1 MWGTLQV
8 VLIYAFLLGSLY
20 LLISLGFSIICGVLR
35 IFHLGY
41 AYLFTLTVYLTWMF
55 MKELGLGLF
64 PAIVGM
70 VILQFIISVLI
81 YKGIIIKYVQR
92 EEILLTGLLLFS
104 IIVEQVVNYR
114 YPIQAGVYV
123 QTTLINGSTRIGMAV
138 ISNQLLVGAG
148 IALLLTFFF
157 VLFFLKTKT
166 GLAVRAISQDI
177 YSSRII
183 GVNVQ
188 RLYVF
193 TMMLVL
199 IPVILGTLIVAP
211 VWSVE
216 PGMGSLYMT
225 TAILVAILGGLGNI
239 KGTIIASFLI
249 GLTHALVSFV
259 LGEPRFMNL
268 SALVLVMII
277 LMVRPQGIAKSEAL
291 W

>member
-1 MWGTLQV
+1 MWETLQV
-8 VLIYAFLLGSLY
+8 VLIYAFVLGALY

-41 AYLFTLTVYLTWMF
+41 AYLFALSVYLTWMF

-64 PAIVGM
+64 PAILGM
-70 VILQFIISVLI
+70 VILQFVISILI
-81 YKGIIIKYVQR
+81 YKGIIIKYVNR

-104 IIVEQVVNYR
+104 LIVEQVVNYR
-114 YPIQAGVYV
+114 YPIQAGVFV
-123 QTTLINGSTRIGMAV
+123 QTTLIDGSTQIGTAV
-138 ISNQLLVGAG
+138 ISNQLLSGAA
-148 IALLLTFFF
+148 IALLLTFLF

-177 YSSRII
+177 RSSKII
-183 GVNVQ
+183 GINVES
-188 RLYVF
+188 LYVF

-199 IPVILGTLIVAP
+199 IPVIIGTLIVAP

-216 PGMGSLYMT
+216 PGMGSIYMN

-239 KGTIIASFLI
+239 KGTIIASFII
-249 GLTHALVSFV
+249 GLAHALVSFV
-259 LGEPRFMNL
+259 AGEPRFMNL
-268 SALVLVMII
+268 SALVLVMVI

>member
-1 MWGTLQV
+1 MWETIQV
-8 VLIYAFLLGSLY
+8 VLIYSFVLGSIY

-41 AYLFTLTVYLTWMF
+41 SYLFALTVYLAWMF
-55 MKELGLGLF
+55 MQEFGLGLF
-64 PAIVGM
+64 PALIGM
-70 VILQFIISVLI
+70 VVLQFAISVLI
-81 YKGIIIKYVQR
+81 YKGIIIKYVNR

-104 IIVEQVVNYR
+104 IIVEQVLNYR
-114 YPIQAGVYV
+114 YPIQAGVYI
-123 QTTLINGSTRIGMAV
+123 QTTLIEGSTEIGSAV
-138 ISNQLLVGAG
+138 ISNQLLAGAG
-148 IALLLTFFF
+148 IALLLTFLF
-157 VLFFLKTKT
+157 VLFFVKTRT

-177 YSSRII
+177 TSSRII
-183 GVNVQ
+183 GINVQ
-188 RLYVF
+188 SLYVF

-199 IPVILGTLIVAP
+199 IPVIIGTLIVAP

-249 GLTHALVSFV
+249 GLTHAFVSFV
-259 LGEPRFMNL
+259 LGEPRFMNF
-268 SALVLVMII
+268 SALLLVMVI

>member
-55 MKELGLGLF
+55 MKEFGLGLF
-64 PAIVGM
+64 PAILGM
-70 VILQFIISVLI
+70 VILQFVISILI

-104 IIVEQVVNYR
+104 LIVEQIVNYR
-114 YPIQAGVYV
+114 YPIQAGVYI
-123 QTTLINGSTRIGMAV
+123 QTTLINGSTRIGTTV
-138 ISNQLLVGAG
+138 ISNQLMVGAG
-148 IALLLTFFF
+148 IALLLTFLF
-157 VLFFLKTKT
+157 VLFFLKTRT

-183 GVNVQ
+183 GVNVES
-188 RLYVF
+188 LYIF

-199 IPVILGTLIVAP
+199 IPVIVGTLILAP

-249 GLTHALVSFV
+249 GLTHAVVSFV

>member
-1 MWGTLQV
+1 MWETIQV
-8 VLIYAFLLGSLY
+8 VFIYSFILGSIY

-41 AYLFTLTVYLTWMF
+41 AYLFALSVYLTWMF
-55 MKELGLGLF
+55 MNELGLGLL
-64 PAIVGM
+64 PSIAGM
-70 VILQFIISVLI
+70 VVLQFVISILI
-81 YKGIIIKYVQR
+81 YKGIIIKYVNR

-104 IIVEQVVNYR
+104 IIVEQAVNYR
-114 YPIQAGVYV
+114 YPIQAGVFV
-123 QTTLINGSTRIGMAV
+123 PTTLFEGSTEIGASV
-138 ISNQLLVGAG
+138 ISNQLLAGAAVG
-148 IALLLTFFF
+148 LLLTFLFVIFF
-157 VLFFLKTKT
+157 VKTRT

-177 YSSRII
+177 TSSKII
-183 GVNVQ
+183 GINVQ
-188 RLYVF
+188 SLYIF

-199 IPVILGTLIVAP
+199 VPVIIGTLLVAP

-249 GLTHALVSFV
+249 GITHALVSFV
-259 LGEPRFMNL
+259 LGEPRFMNF
-268 SALVLVMII
+268 SALVLVMVI

>member
-1 MWGTLQV
+1 MWDTVQV
-8 VLIYAFLLGSLY
+8 VLIYSFVLGSLY

-41 AYLFTLTVYLTWMF
+41 SYLFALTVYLTWML
-55 MKELGLGLF
+55 MKELGLGLL
-64 PAIVGM
+64 PAIIGM
-70 VILQFIISVLI
+70 VVLQFLISILI
-81 YKGIIIKYVQR
+81 YKGIIIKFVQR

-104 IIVEQVVNYR
+104 IIVEQAVNYR
-114 YPIQAGVYV
+114 YPIQAGVFLE
-123 QTTLINGSTRIGMAV
+123 TTLLKGSSKIGVAV
-138 ISNQLLVGAG
+138 ISNQLLAGAG
-148 IALLLTFFF
+148 IAILLTILF

-177 YSSRII
+177 YSSKLI
-183 GVNVQ
+183 GINVES
-188 RLYVF
+188 LYVF

-199 IPVILGTLIVAP
+199 IPVIVGTLVVAP

-216 PGMGSLYMT
+216 PGMGSIYMT

-249 GLTHALVSFV
+249 GLTHAIVSFV

-268 SALVLVMII
+268 SALVLVM
-277 LMVRPQGIAKSEAL
+277 V
-291 W
+291 

>member
-1 MWGTLQV
+1 MWDTFQV
-8 VLIYAFLLGSLY
+8 VLIYSFVLGSLY

-41 AYLFTLTVYLTWMF
+41 AYLFTLSVYLTWMF
-55 MKELGLGLF
+55 IQELGLGLI
-64 PAIVGM
+64 PAIIGM
-70 VILQFIISVLI
+70 IILQFAISILI
-81 YKGIIIKYVQR
+81 YKGIIIKYVER

-104 IIVEQVVNYR
+104 IIVEQAVNYR
-114 YPIQAGVYV
+114 YPIQAGVFV
-123 QTTLINGSTRIGMAV
+123 KTTLIEGSSQIGSSV
-138 ISNQLLVGAG
+138 ISNQLLAGAA
-148 IALLLTFFF
+148 IALLLTLLF

-166 GLAVRAISQDI
+166 GLAVRAISQNI
-177 YSSRII
+177 YSSKII
-183 GVNVQ
+183 GINVET
-188 RLYVF
+188 LYIF

-199 IPVILGTLIVAP
+199 IPVIVGTLIVAP

-216 PGMGSLYMT
+216 PGMGALYMT

-249 GLTHALVSFV
+249 GITHSVVSFV
-259 LGEPRFMNL
+259 LKEPRFMNF

-277 LMVRPQGIAKSEAL
+277 LMARPQGIAKSEAL

>member
-8 VLIYAFLLGSLY
+8 VLIYAFVLGSLY

-55 MKELGLGLF
+55 MKEFGLGLI
-64 PAIVGM
+64 PAILGM
-70 VILQFIISVLI
+70 VGVQFIISYLL
-81 YKGIIIKYVQR
+81 YKGVIKKYVEH
-92 EEILLTGLLLFS
+92 EEILLTGLLLVS
-104 IIVEQVVNYR
+104 IIVEQGVNYR
-114 YPIQAGVYV
+114 YPIQAGVFI
-123 QTTLINGSTRIGMAV
+123 QTTLIEGSSQIGATS

-148 IALLLTFFF
+148 IGILLTIFFI
-157 VLFFLKTKT
+157 LFFLKTKT
-166 GLAVRAISQDI
+166 GLAVRGLSQDL

-183 GVNVQ
+183 GINIEA
-188 RLYVF
+188 LYTF
-193 TMMLVL
+193 TMFLVL
-199 IPVILGTLIVAP
+199 IPVIVGTLIVSPAWA
-211 VWSVE
+211 VD

-225 TAILVAILGGLGNI
+225 TAILVSILGGLGNI
-239 KGTIIASFLI
+239 KGTIIASYLI
-249 GLTHALVSFV
+249 GLTHAVISFV
-259 LGEPRFMNL
+259 VGEPRLMNL

>member
-1 MWGTLQV
+1 MWDTLQV
-8 VLIYAFLLGSLY
+8 VLIYSFVLGSLY

-41 AYLFTLTVYLTWMF
+41 SYLFALTVYLTWMF
-55 MKELGLGLF
+55 MKEFGLGLF
-64 PAIVGM
+64 PAIIGM
-70 VILQFIISVLI
+70 VILQFLISILI
-81 YKGIIIKYVQR
+81 YKGIIIKFVQR

-104 IIVEQVVNYR
+104 IIVEQAVNYR
-114 YPIQAGVYV
+114 YPIQAGVFV
-123 QTTLINGSTRIGMAV
+123 QTTLINGSSRIGVAV
-138 ISNQLLVGAG
+138 ISNQLLAGAG
-148 IALLLTFFF
+148 IAILLTILFA
-157 VLFFLKTKT
+157 LFFLKTKT

-177 YSSRII
+177 YSSKII
-183 GVNVQ
+183 GINVQ
-188 RLYVF
+188 SLYVF

-199 IPVILGTLIVAP
+199 IPVIVGTLIVAP
-211 VWSVE
+211 VWAVE
-216 PGMGSLYMT
+216 PGMGSIYMT

-249 GLTHALVSFV
+249 GLTHAIVSFV

-268 SALVLVMII
+268 SALVLVMVI

>member
-1 MWGTLQV
+1 MWDTLQV
-8 VLIYAFLLGSLY
+8 VLIYSFVLGSIY

-41 AYLFTLTVYLTWMF
+41 AYLFTLSVYLTWMF
-55 MKELGLGLF
+55 MQELGWGLI
-64 PAIVGM
+64 PAIIGM
-70 VILQFIISVLI
+70 VIIQFVISILI
-81 YKGIIIKYVQR
+81 YKGIIIKYVDR

-114 YPIQAGVYV
+114 YPIQAGVFV
-123 QTTLINGSTRIGMAV
+123 QTTLIEGSTKIGSSV
-138 ISNQLLVGAG
+138 ISNQLLAGAG
-148 IALLLTFFF
+148 IALLLTLLF

-166 GLAVRAISQDI
+166 GLAVRAISQNI
-177 YSSRII
+177 YSSKII
-183 GVNVQ
+183 GINVE
-188 RLYVF
+188 RLYIF

-199 IPVILGTLIVAP
+199 VPVIAGTLIVAP

-239 KGTIIASFLI
+239 KGTIMASFLI
-249 GLTHALVSFV
+249 GITHALVSFV
-259 LGEPRFMNL
+259 LKEPRFMNL

-277 LMVRPQGIAKSEAL
+277 LMARPQGIAKSEAL

>member
-55 MKELGLGLF
+55 MKEFGLGLF
-64 PAIVGM
+64 PAILGM
-70 VILQFIISVLI
+70 VILQFVISILV

-104 IIVEQVVNYR
+104 LIVEQIVNYR
-114 YPIQAGVYV
+114 YPIQAGVYI
-123 QTTLINGSTRIGMAV
+123 QTTLINGSTRIGTTV
-138 ISNQLLVGAG
+138 ISNQLIVGAG
-148 IALLLTFFF
+148 IALLLTFLF
-157 VLFFLKTKT
+157 VLFFLKTRT

-183 GVNVQ
+183 GVNVES
-188 RLYVF
+188 LYVF

-199 IPVILGTLIVAP
+199 IPVIVGTLILSP

-249 GLTHALVSFV
+249 GLTHAVVSFV

>member
-1 MWGTLQV
+1 MWGILQV

-64 PAIVGM
+64 PAIIGM
-70 VILQFIISVLI
+70 VVLQFLISVLI

-104 IIVEQVVNYR
+104 IIVEQAVNYR

-123 QTTLINGSTRIGMAV
+123 QTTLINGSTRIGSAV
-138 ISNQLLVGAG
+138 ISNQLLAGAG

-177 YSSRII
+177 YSSKII

-199 IPVILGTLIVAP
+199 IPVIVGTLIVAP